1 MLAKKIALIVGI
13 MVLMVIPWNLP
24 AVEHDWSNPGEQPG
38 VKSPIQNQN
47 GDPSPLGGLSA
58 EQVTGQVAGSWVTP
72 SGPGSAQ
79 FNVNLTN
86 QALNSRVD
94 DYINQDE
101 QINLDANS
109 GVVKVLRTNQK
120 INTNQFATE
129 LIPFKSVPPRELRHV
144 LRTVCRKEGGNA
156 DTVLDKEK
164 GEYFMQVVCPDFQ
177 LPYIRSA
184 AQELDVPWLKI
195 AEDGDGN
202 LYYKGKFRNVSDINW
217 ISQYYRGPEGYFRF
231 DTANNALYFNDQPA
245 ALGLQKMGLSQI
257 DIPPNQVRLDVIVYE
272 VNTQNDDKVGLDWI
286 DWKNGPGRNLFE
298 GIFSSI
304 HSTVRVR
311 REVNDTVV
319 RYVSD
324 NVHSDYRYMSVDAI
338 ATAEFI
344 DFLKVKGKAKELSKS
359 TLMAKSGQT
368 VTAGAVDKVV
378 AISAVHRS
386 VDDETIVRNPN
397 VTNDGVTNLPQ
408 EHRRFVNFEQSGT
421 VGVSVAMLPFIGLE
435 SMELTILLTADSVV
449 GINANGLPVINNRSV
464 STKVRL
470 KDGEPF
476 VIGGLKRN
484 AEVKR
489 SVKVPILGSIPVLGW
504 LFGQETNTNRE
515 TEIIAVVKPKF
526 ILGAES
532 DMEIPQECQTI
543 IAKATG
549 KENIELPKNAW
560 GFDQWLLDKDK

>member
-13 MVLMVIPWNLP
+13 MVLMVIPYLP
-24 AVEHDWSNPGEQPG
+24 AVEHDWSNPSEQPG
-38 VKSPIQNQN
+38 VKSPIQNQQ

-58 EQVTGQVAGSWVTP
+58 EQVTGQVAGTWVTP

-101 QINLDANS
+101 QINLDPNS

-129 LIPFKSVPPRELRHV
+129 LLPFRSANPRELRAV

-156 DTVLDKEK
+156 DVVQDKEK
-164 GEYFMQVVCPDFQ
+164 REYFMQVVCPEFQ
-177 LPYIRSA
+177 LPYLRSA

-202 LYYKGKFRNVSDINW
+202 LYYKCKFRTVADVNW
-217 ISQYYRGPEGYFRF
+217 ISQYYRGPEGYFRC
-231 DTANNALYFNDQPA
+231 DAPNNALYFNDQPA
-245 ALGLQKMGLSQI
+245 VLGLQKKGLSEI

-304 HSTVRVR
+304 HSSVRVR
-311 REVNDTVV
+311 RVVNDTVV

-324 NVHSDYRYMSVDAI
+324 NVNSDYRYTSVDAL
-338 ATAEFI
+338 ATTEFI
-344 DFLKVKGKAKELSKS
+344 DFLKVKGKAKEMTKT

-449 GINANGLPVINNRSV
+449 GVNANGLPVINNRSV

-484 AEVKR
+484 SEVKR

-504 LFGQETNTNRE
+504 LFGQETNTNHE
-515 TEIIAVVKPKF
+515 TEIIVVVKPKF
-526 ILGAES
+526 ILGADS

>member
-13 MVLMVIPWNLP
+13 MVLMVIPYLP
-24 AVEHDWSNPGEQPG
+24 AVEHDWSNPSEQPG
-38 VKSPIQNQN
+38 VKSPIQNQQ

-58 EQVTGQVAGSWVTP
+58 EQVTGQVAGTWVTP

-86 QALNSRVD
+86 QSLNSRVD

-101 QINLDANS
+101 QINLDPNS

-129 LIPFKSVPPRELRHV
+129 LIPFKSANPRELRAV

-156 DTVLDKEK
+156 DVLQDKEK
-164 GEYFMQVVCPDFQ
+164 REYFMQVVCPEFQ
-177 LPYIRSA
+177 LPYLRSA

-202 LYYKGKFRNVSDINW
+202 LYYKGKFRSVAEVNW

-231 DTANNALYFNDQPA
+231 DTPNNALYFNDQPA
-245 ALGLQKMGLSQI
+245 VLGLQKKGLSEI

-272 VNTQNDDKVGLDWI
+272 VNTQNDDKIGLDWI

-304 HSTVRVR
+304 NSQGKVR
-311 REVNDTVV
+311 RNGSVIREIV
-319 RYVSD
+319 VSD
-324 NVHSDYRYMSVDAI
+324 NDYRYMSVDAI

-344 DFLKVKGKAKELSKS
+344 DFLKVKGKAKEMTKT

-378 AISAVHRS
+378 AISAVHIS
-386 VDDETIVRNPN
+386 TPAYDETIVRNPN

-435 SMELTILLTADSVV
+435 SMELTILLSADSVV
-449 GINANGLPVINNRSV
+449 GVNANGLPVINNRSV

-484 AEVKR
+484 SEVKR

-504 LFGQETNTNRE
+504 FFGQETNTNRE
-515 TEIIAVVKPKF
+515 TEIIVVVKPKF

-560 GFDQWLLDKDK
+560 GFDQWLLDKQK